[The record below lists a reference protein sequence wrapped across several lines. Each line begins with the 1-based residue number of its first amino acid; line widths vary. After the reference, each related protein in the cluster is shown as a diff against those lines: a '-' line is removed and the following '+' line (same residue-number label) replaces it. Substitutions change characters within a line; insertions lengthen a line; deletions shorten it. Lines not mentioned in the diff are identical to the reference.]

1 MPIVTQETMN
11 ALCAVVQ
18 HLPIG
23 TNLALLHFLWM
34 LVNGSLLSS
43 RGAIFPGLL
52 SISLPPAAIRRAWAA
67 FWSGAWDIT
76 DLLEY
81 WREYV
86 EEEGRWQP
94 RTYEG
99 YRPKAVDITAFWRPT
114 LKNCPSKHYHP
125 QADKALPAIIMG
137 IIADVGQVDGHRV
150 ALPQRFVRINV
161 DDPRESTLRIRLVQD
176 VETHLVPGEIAVF
189 DAGFFIR
196 ELQETR
202 ISRYVLRVAKNFTA
216 RRNVLPPEKERGR
229 KPEYGEVVRPLARYY
244 KGKLIPATP
253 PGRVE
258 TWEIEGRSIRA
269 KIWDHLVRPDL
280 PVNPDNPTFSLFV
293 IYDPLF
299 KAPWLLI
306 TALPLQAASVKS
318 IYTDRWPVEQL
329 PLAAKQM
336 IGAHRQFVS
345 APESCQR
352 LPELALL
359 AGSILTYLAA
369 TSPPI
374 PTGFWDRNPQPTP
387 GRFRRALARLP
398 FPETYPLPGQIRK
411 KASVTA
417 HLLKGVLGHRRSKQV
432 A

>member
-1 MPIVTQETMN
+1 MSTVTQETMS

-23 TNLALLHFLWM
+23 TNLGLLHFLWM
-34 LVNGSLLSS
+34 LVSGSLLST

-52 SISLPPAAIRRAWAA
+52 ATRLSPAAIRRAWAA
-67 FWSGAWDIT
+67 FRGGAWEIT
-76 DLLEY
+76 DLLDD
-81 WREYV
+81 WRQHIEAA
-86 EEEGRWQP
+86 GQWQS

-99 YRPKAVDITAFWRPT
+99 YRPKAVDITAFWRPS

-125 QADKALPAIIMG
+125 QADKALPAITMG
-137 IIADVGQVDGHRV
+137 IVADVGHIDGHRV
-150 ALPQRFVRINV
+150 ALPQRFVRIDA
-161 DDPRESTLRIRLVQD
+161 DDPREATLRIRLAQD
-176 VETHLVPGEIAVF
+176 VESHLAPDEVAVF

-196 ELQETR
+196 ELQEAG

-216 RRNVLPPEKERGR
+216 RRNVLPPLKKRGR
-229 KPEYGEVVRPLARYY
+229 KPRYGQRVRPLARTY
-244 KGKLIPATP
+244 KGRLIAATP
-253 PGRVE
+253 PDRTV
-258 TWEIEGRSIRA
+258 TWQLEGRTLRA
-269 KIWDHLVRPDL
+269 EIWDELLRSDL
-280 PVNPDNPTFSLFV
+280 PVDTENQTFSLFA
-293 IYDPLF
+293 IYDPLYQD
-299 KAPWLLI
+299 PWLLA
-306 TALPLQAASVKS
+306 TPLPLQAASVKS

-374 PTGFWDRNPQPTP
+374 PTGFWDRKPLPTP
-387 GRFRRALARLP
+387 GRFRRALAKLP
-398 FPETYPLPGQIRK
+398 FPEAYPMPEQIRK

-417 HLLKGVLGHRRSKQV
+417 HLLKGVLGHRRSKQP

>member
-1 MPIVTQETMN
+1 MSTVTQKTMN

-18 HLPIG
+18 HLPVG

-34 LVNGSLLSS
+34 LVSGSLLSS
-43 RGAIFPGLL
+43 RGALFPGLL
-52 SISLPPAAIRRAWAA
+52 AISLPPSAIRRAWAA
-67 FWSGAWDIT
+67 FRGGAWDIT
-76 DLLEY
+76 TLLEH
-81 WREYV
+81 WRAHID
-86 EEEGRWQP
+86 EEGHWQS
-94 RTYEG
+94 RTHEG
-99 YRPKAVDITAFWRPT
+99 YRPKAIDMTAFWRPA

-150 ALPQRFVRINV
+150 ALPQRFVRI
-161 DDPRESTLRIRLVQD
+161 DPKDGREATLRIRLVQD
-176 VETHLVPGEIAVF
+176 VETHLESDEVAVF

-196 ELQETR
+196 ELQEVG

-216 RRNVLPPEKERGR
+216 RRNVLPPRKKRGR
-229 KPEYGEVVRPLARYY
+229 KPIYGEYVRPLARRY
-244 KGKLIPATP
+244 KDKLIPATP
-253 PGRVE
+253 PDRTT
-258 TWEIEGRSIRA
+258 TWEIEGRTIHA
-269 KIWDHLVRPDL
+269 AIWDDLVRSDL
-280 PVNPDNPTFSLFV
+280 SVHSDNPTFSLFLV
-293 IYDPLF
+293 YDPLY
-299 KAPWLLI
+299 AEPWLLA
-306 TALPLQAASVKS
+306 TPLPLSAVSVKA

-417 HLLKGVLGHRRSKQV
+417 HLLKGILGHRRSKQV

>member
-1 MPIVTQETMN
+1 MSPVTQETMN
-11 ALCAVVQ
+11 ALCAVIQ

-34 LVNGSLLSS
+34 LVTGSLLSS

-52 SISLPPAAIRRAWAA
+52 AIRLPPSAIRRAWAA
-67 FWSGAWDIT
+67 FRGGAWEIT
-76 DLLEY
+76 DLLDH
-81 WREYV
+81 WRQYIEG
-86 EEEGRWQP
+86 EGRWQS

-125 QADKALPAIIMG
+125 QADKALPAITMG
-137 IIADVGQVDGHRV
+137 IVADVGHIADHRV
-150 ALPQRFVRINV
+150 ALPQRFVRIDS
-161 DDPRESTLRIRLVQD
+161 DDPREATLRIRLVQD
-176 VETHLVPGEIAVF
+176 VEAHLAPDEVAVF

-196 ELQETR
+196 ELQEAGM
-202 ISRYVLRVAKNFTA
+202 SRYVLRVAKNFTA
-216 RRNVLPPEKERGR
+216 RRNVLPPRKKRGR
-229 KPEYGEVVRPLARYY
+229 KPLYGQLVRPLARTY
-244 KGKLIPATP
+244 KDKLIPATP
-253 PGRVE
+253 SDRTV
-258 TWEIEGRSIRA
+258 TWELEGRIVRA
-269 KIWDHLVRPDL
+269 EIWDELLRSDL
-280 PVNPDNPTFSLFV
+280 PVAIENPTFSLFA
-293 IYDPLF
+293 IYDPLY
-299 KAPWLLI
+299 KTPWLL
-306 TALPLQAASVKS
+306 TTPLPLQAASVKN

-374 PTGFWDRNPQPTP
+374 PTGFWDRTPQPTP

-398 FPETYPLPGQIRK
+398 FPETYPMAERIRK

-417 HLLKGVLGHRRSKQV
+417 HLVTGVLGHRRSKLV

>member
-1 MPIVTQETMN
+1 MSTVTQETMN
-11 ALCAVVQ
+11 ALCTVVQ

-67 FWSGAWDIT
+67 FWGGAWAIT
-76 DLLEY
+76 DLLEH
-81 WREYV
+81 WRQYV
-86 EEEGRWQP
+86 EEEGQWQS

-125 QADKALPAIIMG
+125 QADKALPAITMG
-137 IIADVGQVDGHRV
+137 MVADVGQVDGHRM
-150 ALPQRFVRINV
+150 ALPQRLVRI
-161 DDPRESTLRIRLVQD
+161 DPNDAREATLRIRLVQD
-176 VETHLVPGEIAVF
+176 VETYLESDEVAVF
-189 DAGFFIR
+189 DAGFYIR
-196 ELQETR
+196 ELQEVG
-202 ISRYVLRVAKNFTA
+202 ISHYVLRVAKNFTA
-216 RRNVLPPEKERGR
+216 RRNVLPPRKKRGR
-229 KPEYGEVVRPLARYY
+229 KPEYGEIVRPLARYY
-244 KGKLIPATP
+244 NGKIIPATP
-253 PGRVE
+253 PDRVE
-258 TWEIEGRSIRA
+258 TWAIEGRSLRA
-269 KIWDHLVRPDL
+269 KIWDNLVRPDL
-280 PVNPDNPTFSLFV
+280 PVDPDNQTFSLFV
-293 IYDPLF
+293 IYDPLY

-359 AGSILTYLAA
+359 AGSILTYLAT

-387 GRFRRALARLP
+387 GRFRRALARRP

-417 HLLKGVLGHRRSKQV
+417 HLSKGVWGHRRSKQV